1 MELLRDFSQ
10 TFQLLRVWEALLQ
23 VYLVAVW
30 SLPKHPASHALLCLW
45 NPVSS
50 VMRNLQTGSSLWLL
64 PGMLL
69 LSRRSLW
76 EPWQCLLGGWE
87 GHSMGSWRQGTKGF
101 MEHKQHFW
109 MAVHSGEFI
118 WIFCCLKKESRGGEA
133 RTRGKGSAL
142 IKLTV
147 LLMSLWTQPLSFPLP
162 AAASIIRC
170 RGRRGNVAAHSAAGS
185 I

>member
-1 MELLRDFSQ
+1 MQCGLCQSTQ
-10 TFQLLRVWEALLQ
+10 
-23 VYLVAVW
+23 
-30 SLPKHPASHALLCLW
+30 PLLCPPL
-45 NPVSS
+45 PLESCFLCDEEPADRLLALTAPRDAPAVQEKPLGALA
-50 VMRNLQTGSSLWLL
+50 VAQPGGLGWLRGTQHGEL
-64 PGMLL
+64 T
-69 LSRRSLW
+69 
-76 EPWQCLLGGWE
+76 
-87 GHSMGSWRQGTKGF
+87 QGTKGF

-118 WIFCCLKKESRGGEA
+118 WIFCCLKKQSRGREA
-133 RTRGKGSAL
+133 WMRGKGSAL

-162 AAASIIRC
+162 AATSVIRC